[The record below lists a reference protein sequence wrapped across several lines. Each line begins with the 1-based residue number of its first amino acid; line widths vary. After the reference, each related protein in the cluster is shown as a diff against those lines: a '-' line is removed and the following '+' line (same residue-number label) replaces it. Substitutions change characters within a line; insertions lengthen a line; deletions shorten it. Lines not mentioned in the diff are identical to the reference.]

1 MCRHRSCGARTSDR
15 IGIPTREGSPT
26 AAMGP
31 SPDLCFLIREG
42 SGERIGTVPPV
53 LLHIRQRDARTF
65 RQRREHSKTSSIIAS
80 YATTTACP
88 SFLGRRPGESL
99 ALTDTGTVMPQP
111 FLRVFS
117 SPSSDQGGRE
127 NRRSGGLGLTGA
139 AWSPGPGACYGAW
152 RSAPQMG

>member
-1 MCRHRSCGARTSDR
+1 MKRFFSERPMVAWFIVAVAATVISAW
-15 IGIPTREGSPT
+15 IINPPKEGFSW
-26 AAMGP
+26 
-31 SPDLCFLIREG
+31 LIN
-42 SGERIGTVPPV
+42 
-53 LLHIRQRDARTF
+53 A
-65 RQRREHSKTSSIIAS
+65 HSKTSSIIAS